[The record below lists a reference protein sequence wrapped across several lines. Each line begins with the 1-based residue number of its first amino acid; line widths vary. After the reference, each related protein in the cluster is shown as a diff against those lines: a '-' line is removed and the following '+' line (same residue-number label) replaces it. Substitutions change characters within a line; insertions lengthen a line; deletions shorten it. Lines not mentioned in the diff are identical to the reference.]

1 MTSEPGMNDTVSHKG
16 MRVGDYAETR
26 RSYTPGDI
34 AAFQALAGDTG
45 TAPDAVP
52 EPLIGALFSYLLGV
66 DLPGFGTNYLKQEMQ
81 FERPAPIS
89 VPLIARV
96 EITRLRPDKHL
107 VDLATTC
114 RDAGGTVYCRGRAL
128 VLAKDV
134 GA

>member
-1 MTSEPGMNDTVSHKG
+1 MTDTTSHKG
-16 MRVGDYAETR
+16 MRVGDLAETR
-26 RSYTPGDI
+26 RSYTPEDI
-34 AAFQALAGDTG
+34 AAFHTLAGDPGAATD
-45 TAPDAVP
+45 TVP

-66 DLPGFGTNYLKQEMQ
+66 ELPGFGTNYLKQEMQ
-81 FERPAPIS
+81 FDQPAP
-89 VPLIARV
+89 VGMPLIARV

-114 RDAGGTVYCRGRAL
+114 SDETGTIFCRGRAL